1 MARRHGCRAK
11 RFLAMQISNDIFFAE
26 MERLMGEGGEVVIT
40 IRGNS
45 MQPMLRDSR
54 DKVVLRRYEGDELQ
68 RGDVMLFRYR
78 GGYVLHRVV
87 SIDGERIAFAGD
99 GNYKLYEQAIT
110 KDIVACMVA
119 YVKDGRRVECTD
131 KEWLRYS
138 RVWMALPMLLR
149 RERLG
154 VKRRIKI

>member
-26 MERLMGEGGEVVIT
+26 VERLLGEGGEVVIT

-54 DKVVLRRYEGDELQ
+54 EKVVLRRYEGDELQ

-87 SIDGERIAFAGD
+87 SIEGERIVFAGD
-99 GNYKLYEQAIT
+99 GNYKLYEQATT
-110 KDIVACMVA
+110 KDIVARMVA

-131 KEWLRYS
+131 REWLRYS
-138 RVWMALPMLLR
+138 RVGLALPMQLR
-149 RERLG
+149 RVILG

>member
-1 MARRHGCRAK
+1 
-11 RFLAMQISNDIFFAE
+11 MQISNDIFFAE
-26 MERLMGEGGEVVIT
+26 VERLMGDGGEVTIT

-45 MQPMLRDSR
+45 MQPMLRDGR
-54 DKVVLRRYEGDELQ
+54 EKVVLRRYEGDELQ

-87 SIDGERIAFAGD
+87 SIDGERIVFSGD
-99 GNYKLYEQAIT
+99 GNYKLYEQATT
-110 KDIVACMVA
+110 KDIVARMVA

-149 RERLG
+149 RVILG

>member
-26 MERLMGEGGEVVIT
+26 VERLLGEGGEVTIT

-45 MQPMLRDSR
+45 MQPVLRDGR
-54 DKVVLRRYEGDELQ
+54 DKVVLRRCEGDEVQ

-87 SIDGERIAFAGD
+87 GVDGERITFAGD
-99 GNYKLYEQAIT
+99 GNYKLYEQALRT
-110 KDIVACMVA
+110 DIVARMVA
-119 YVKDGRRVECTD
+119 YCKDGRRVECTD
-131 KEWLRYS
+131 REWLRYS
-138 RVWMALPMLLR
+138 RLWMALPMLLR
-149 RERLG
+149 RVILG
-154 VKRRIKI
+154 VKRRLNL

>member
-1 MARRHGCRAK
+1 MAKRHGCRAK

-26 MERLMGEGGEVVIT
+26 VERLLGEGGEVVIT

-54 DKVVLRRYEGDELQ
+54 DKVVLRRYGGDELQ

-87 SIDGERIAFAGD
+87 SINGERIVFAGD
-99 GNYKLYEQAIT
+99 GNYKLYELATT
-110 KDIVACMVA
+110 KDIVARMVA
-119 YVKDGRRVECTD
+119 YCKDGRRVECSD
-131 KEWLRYS
+131 REWLRYS
-138 RVWMALPMLLR
+138 RLWMALPMLLR
-149 RERLG
+149 RVILG

>member
-26 MERLMGEGGEVVIT
+26 VEHLLGEGGEVVIT

-45 MQPMLRDSR
+45 MQPVLRDSR
-54 DKVVLRRYEGDELQ
+54 DKVVLRRCEGDELQ

-87 SIDGERIAFAGD
+87 GVDGERITFAGD
-99 GNYKLYEQAIT
+99 GNYKLYEQALRT
-110 KDIVACMVA
+110 DIVARMVA
-119 YVKDGRRVECTD
+119 YCKNGRRVECSD
-131 KEWLRYS
+131 REWQRYS
-138 RVWMALPMLLR
+138 RLWMALPMLLR
-149 RERLG
+149 RVILG

>member
-1 MARRHGCRAK
+1 MARRHGCRVK

-26 MERLMGEGGEVVIT
+26 VERLLGEGGEVVIT

-45 MQPMLRDSR
+45 MQPMLRDGR
-54 DKVVLRRYEGDELQ
+54 EKVVLRRYEGDELQ

-87 SIDGERIAFAGD
+87 SINGERIVFAGD
-99 GNYKLYEQAIT
+99 GNYKLYELATT
-110 KDIVACMVA
+110 KDIVARMVA
-119 YVKDGRRVECTD
+119 YVKDCRRVECTD

-149 RERLG
+149 RVILG

>member
-1 MARRHGCRAK
+1 MARRHGCRVK

-26 MERLMGEGGEVVIT
+26 VERLLGEGGEVTIT

-87 SIDGERIAFAGD
+87 SIDGERIVFAGD
-99 GNYKLYEQAIT
+99 GNYKLYEQATT
-110 KDIVACMVA
+110 KDIVARMVA
-119 YVKDGRRVECTD
+119 YVKDGRRVECTQ

-138 RVWMALPMLLR
+138 RVWMALPQLLR
-149 RERLG
+149 RVILG